1 MKLIKA
7 FAVIGALS
15 MTIVL
20 LNGFINGSFFED
32 GAALFDNP
40 WGIVSFVDLYVGFVL
55 FSLWIAY
62 RESHVA
68 HSAIWIFFM
77 MTLGFFTASI
87 YVLYASFQSKN
98 NIKKLLLGK
107 HYSKDAINA

>member
-1 MKLIKA
+1 MKIIKA
-7 FAVIGALS
+7 FAIIGVLS

-32 GAALFDNP
+32 GGLLFDNP
-40 WGIVSFVDLYVGFVL
+40 WGIVSFIDLYVGFAL

-62 RESHVA
+62 RESHVTK
-68 HSAIWIFFM
+68 SVIWIFFM
-77 MTLGFFTASI
+77 MTLGFFTASV
-87 YVLYASFQSKN
+87 YVLYASFQSKD

-107 HYSKDAINA
+107 HYKEDMIN